1 MCAFDVSL
9 LCLLM
14 LWDLYFLWWICF
26 VWIFL
31 GGFVG
36 DTPFQMLMPFQLQML
51 HRDTITDK
59 PNLDLVQQ
67 KVLEEWS
74 KLKGNNHF
82 FAFERKKGK
91 FRCSWNVNAWRWMLY
106 QSNLFILN
114 ALDLSSVLS
123 LSLHLFLIRLRNKA
137 ALFKLSTFSN
147 LSLITE
153 TYA

>member
-1 MCAFDVSL
+1 MSL

-59 PNLDLVQQ
+59 PNLDLVNR
-67 KVLEEWS
+67 KVQEEWL
-74 KLKGNNHF
+74 KLKGF
-82 FAFERKKGK
+82 LRYWKEKGK
-91 FRCSWNVNAWRWMLY
+91 FRCSWNVNAWCWMLY

-137 ALFKLSTFSN
+137 ALFKLSTSSN